1 MRWIEISPGFA
12 CNLRCVGCLPDEPP
26 EAQMSI
32 EDILSWLR
40 RARADGATRVWFG
53 GGEPMMRRDILKLVA
68 LSRRLGF
75 EHVKLQT
82 NGLAFARPG
91 IVERAV
97 KAGVTSVNLALRS
110 HLEAVHDGLVLR
122 RGAHAALARA
132 IERLAPSPIE
142 LEGDILVY
150 RANQAQLE
158 DTVRHYL
165 SRGID
170 AFNFW
175 YACRLHPEDGRVVE
189 LIPRYEEAVPHIVEA
204 TRVALQEGA
213 RQVISLHTPACVVP
227 RDYWTHL
234 YHPPDLEL
242 LVVNADGRSF
252 WLEES
257 PMEGGAPLPSCARC
271 VRRGRCLGPRPDYL
285 DIHGASEFV
294 PIS

>member
-1 MRWIEISPGFA
+1 MRWIEISPGFD
-12 CNLRCVGCLPDEPP
+12 CNLRCIGCLPDDPP
-26 EAQMSI
+26 DAQLRI
-32 EDILSWLR
+32 EDILVWLR
-40 RARADGATRVWFG
+40 RARGDGATGVWFG

-110 HLEAVHDGLVLR
+110 HDERTHDGLVLR
-122 RGAHAALARA
+122 GGAHAALARA
-132 IERLAPSPIE
+132 IARLAPSPVT

-150 RANQAQLE
+150 RANLHQLE
-158 DTVRHYL
+158 ETVRHYL
-165 SRGID
+165 AQGID

-175 YACRLHPEDGRVVE
+175 YACRLQPEDHRVVA

-204 TRVALQEGA
+204 TRVALEEGA
-213 RQVISLHTPACVVP
+213 RQVVSLHTPACVVP
-227 RDYWTHL
+227 PEYWPHL
-234 YHPPDLEL
+234 YYPPDLEL

-257 PMEGGAPLPSCARC
+257 PMEGGAPLPSCERC
-271 VRRGRCLGPRPDYL
+271 TRRDRCLGPRPDYL

-294 PIS
+294 PIA